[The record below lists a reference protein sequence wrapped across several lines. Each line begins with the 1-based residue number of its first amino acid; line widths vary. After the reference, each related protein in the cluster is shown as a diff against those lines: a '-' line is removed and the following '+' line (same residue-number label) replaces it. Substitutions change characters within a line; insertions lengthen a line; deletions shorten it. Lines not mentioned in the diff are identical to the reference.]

1 MSAQCRTL
9 TCIRCPR
16 GCQVEV
22 EAVGTEVVGVRG
34 NSCKR
39 GEAYAR
45 AEIAAPVRTVTST
58 VPVIGSATERMVS
71 VKTSREV
78 PKDKV
83 MEFMAAILRARVHA
97 PVRIGDVIVA
107 DVAGTG
113 ADVVATKSA

>member
-78 PKDKV
+78 P
-83 MEFMAAILRARVHA
+83 RTRSWRSWQRSCA
-97 PVRIGDVIVA
+97 PVCTRRCA
-107 DVAGTG
+107 
-113 ADVVATKSA
+113 SAM

>member
-16 GCQVEV
+16 GCQGEV
-22 EAVGTEVVGVRG
+22 EAVGTEGVGGRG

-39 GEAYAR
+39 GEVYAR

-58 VPVIGSATERMVS
+58 VPAIGSATERMVS

-83 MEFMAAILRARVHA
+83 MEVMAEIRRARVHA